1 LVEVIVL
8 SQYCYESIQCAK
20 GVELTDYRRSEMA
33 GKWTV
38 ERIMDTT
45 SGYRGACVLFAAADL
60 DIFSILDG
68 APETAQ
74 AIAAKLGADPRATVI
89 LLDALAAMELLAKE
103 DGKYSTGAAVAE
115 LLTERS
121 TGNVL
126 GMVRHQAN
134 CLRRWVQLAQVIK
147 SGKPAERQPSLLG
160 AEADQA
166 SFIAAMH
173 NFSGLVADQVV
184 IESGSPQF
192 RHLLDIGGASGTWT
206 IAFLRAAPEDR
217 ATIFDL
223 PEVIPMARQRI
234 VEAGLGERVAFTE
247 GDFYTDDLPGGA
259 DFAWLGAIAHQ
270 NSRQQNRQLF
280 AKIYAALVEG
290 GRIVLRDVVM
300 DPARTRPEAGA
311 MFAVNM
317 LVATEGGGTYTFEE
331 YRSDLGEAGFGDVTL
346 LRQDEFM
353 NSLVRAVKL

>member
-1 LVEVIVL
+1 M
-8 SQYCYESIQCAK
+8 S
-20 GVELTDYRRSEMA
+20 DYWRSEQMA
-33 GKWTV
+33 GKWIV
-38 ERIMDTT
+38 ERIMDAT
-45 SGYRGACVLFAAADL
+45 SGYRGACVIFAAAQL
-60 DIFSILDG
+60 DIFSILDEEP
-68 APETAQ
+68 ATSQ
-74 AIAAKLGADPRATVI
+74 AVATKLGADERATVI
-89 LLDALAAMELLAKE
+89 LLDALAAMELLTKE
-103 DGKYSTGAAVAE
+103 DGKYSVPRAVAE

-121 TGNVL
+121 AGNVL

-134 CLRRWVQLAQVIK
+134 CAGWWVQLAQVVK
-147 SGKPAERQPSLLG
+147 SGKPAERQPSLRG

-173 NFSGLVADQVV
+173 NFSGPVAAQVV
-184 IESGSPQF
+184 AESGPPQF

-206 IAFLRAAPEDR
+206 IAFLRTAPEAR

-223 PEVIPMARQRI
+223 PEVIPMAKRHI
-234 VEAGLGERVAFTE
+234 AEAGMTERVAFTE

-280 AKIYAALVEG
+280 AKIYAALEAG
-290 GRIVLRDVVM
+290 GTVVLRDVVM
-300 DPARTRPEAGA
+300 DPSRTQPEAGA

-331 YRSDLGEAGFGDVTL
+331 YRSDLEDAGFGDVAL

-353 NSLVRAVKL
+353 NSLIRATKL